1 MAAILVIKH
10 SALGDI
16 LLASGCFQAIRD
28 HHPNDQIVLLTTEP
42 FVELARQSG
51 FFDMVVVDRRPK
63 LWHLGLWRQLLRL
76 LRGFYFSRV
85 YDLHRKQRTRLLY
98 RLLRWGRPDLE
109 WSGVIP
115 GCSHYQS
122 DPRSDFRH
130 IVDKLNE
137 QLRVAGI
144 DPVPAPTLSWLH
156 GDGLAARIPLP
167 FVLMVPGAAASR
179 PEKKGPAALY
189 GAVAQTLVARGI
201 TPVLIGRGTDAAD
214 LATVAA
220 SCPRAINLCDQSSLG
235 DIADLARL
243 ALGAVGND
251 TGPMHLIGLAGCP
264 TVTLFSHASDPRLV
278 GPRGPSAIVL
288 RREDLAEL
296 TPDEILGALASVW
309 RHTESGTQ
317 ELA

>member
-1 MAAILVIKH
+1 MPAILVIKH

-16 LLASGCFQAIRD
+16 LLASGCFKAIRE
-28 HHPNDQIVLLTTEP
+28 HHRDDQIVLLTTQP
-42 FVELARQSG
+42 FVELARKSG
-51 FFDMVVVDRRPK
+51 YFDMVVVDRRPK
-63 LWHLGLWRQLLRL
+63 LWHFGLWKQLLRL
-76 LRGFYFSRV
+76 LRGFQFTRV

-109 WSGVIP
+109 WSGVVP
-115 GCSHYQS
+115 GCSHYQP
-122 DPRSDFRH
+122 DPRDDFRH
-130 IVDKLNE
+130 IVDKLTE
-137 QLRVAGI
+137 QLAVAGL
-144 DPVPAPTLSWLH
+144 DRVPAPDLAWLT
-156 GDGLAARIPLP
+156 GNGLAARAPQP

-179 PEKKGPAALY
+179 PEKKAPATLY
-189 GAVAQTLVARGI
+189 GTLAQYLVSQGI
-201 TPVLIGRGTDAAD
+201 TPVLVGAGSDAAS

-220 SCPRAINLCDQSSLG
+220 ACPRAINLCDQTSLG

-251 TGPMHLIGLAGCP
+251 TGPMHLISLAGCP

-278 GPRGPSAIVL
+278 GPRGPAATVL

-296 TPDEILGALASVW
+296 TVDELIDALSAVW
-309 RHTESGTQ
+309 RRTEPAAQ

>member
-16 LLASGCFQAIRD
+16 LLASGCFRAIRE
-28 HHPNDQIVLLTTEP
+28 HHRNDQIVLLTTQP
-42 FVELARQSG
+42 FVELARKSG
-51 FFDMVVVDRRPK
+51 YFDMVVVDRRPK
-63 LWHLGLWRQLLRL
+63 LWHFGLWNQLLRL
-76 LRGFYFSRV
+76 LRGFHFTRV

-109 WSGVIP
+109 WSGVVP
-115 GCSHYQS
+115 GCSHYQP
-122 DPRSDFRH
+122 DPRDDFRH

-137 QLRVAGI
+137 QLAVAGL
-144 DPVPAPTLSWLH
+144 DRVPEPDLSWL
-156 GDGLAARIPLP
+156 GGGAQAARAPQP
-167 FVLMVPGAAASR
+167 FALIVPGAAASR
-179 PEKKGPAALY
+179 PEKKGPPALY
-189 GAVAQTLVARGI
+189 GAVAQQLVARGI
-201 TPVLIGRGTDAAD
+201 TPVLIGRGTDAAT

-220 SCPRAINLCDQSSLG
+220 ACPRAINLCDQTSLD

-278 GPRGPSAIVL
+278 GPRGPAATVL
-288 RREDLAEL
+288 RREDLAEV
-296 TPDEILGALASVW
+296 TPGEILDALAAVW
-309 RHTESGTQ
+309 RCNDSAAQ